1 MKKLAIAF
9 ATLSV
14 FAITSCHYGQ
24 NEAKET
30 LERNEQYKSEKADY
44 SVNRAGSEASKEEA
58 PATPAVADTTA
69 HK

>member
-24 NEAKET
+24 EEAKTT

-44 SVNRAGSEASKEEA
+44 SVNRAGGDAPKEEA
-58 PATPAVADTTA
+58 TAVPAVADTTA
-69 HK
+69 TK